1 MRNIFIYSDLNAL
14 FFLLN
19 FEMQVRMYK
28 INHNVDVL
36 IEFSFH
42 EHAQA
47 HVRSKKTR
55 EVNILYDEN
64 IKYFKK
70 CIF

>member
-1 MRNIFIYSDLNAL
+1 
-14 FFLLN
+14 
-19 FEMQVRMYK
+19 MQVRMYK
-28 INHNVDVL
+28 INHNADVL

-47 HVRSKKTR
+47 HVRSKRTR

-70 CIF
+70 YIF